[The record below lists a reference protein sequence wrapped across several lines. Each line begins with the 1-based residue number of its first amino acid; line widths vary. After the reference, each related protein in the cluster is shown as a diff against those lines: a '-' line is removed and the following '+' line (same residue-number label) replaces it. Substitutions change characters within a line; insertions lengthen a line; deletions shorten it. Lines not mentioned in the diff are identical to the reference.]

1 MNVTQFFKDAAG
13 DLKSLR
19 GRLEIQNAAT
29 RDKDDK
35 ADVAAWIT
43 AIDARE
49 KCLIAF
55 GAAYGPILQSA
66 IDTGNSGQTHRIAVE
81 TPVYGV
87 TAETDGW
94 QMVSA
99 HEFTVEPTIDRPRE
113 MTLAE
118 KAKQDDLAGDN
129 RS

>member
-1 MNVTQFFKDAAG
+1 MNVTQFFKDCAA

-43 AIDARE
+43 AIETRE
-49 KCLIAF
+49 NCLIAF

-87 TAETDGW
+87 TSDYDGW
-94 QMVSA
+94 EMVSA
-99 HEFTVEPTIDRPRE
+99 HEFTVEPVPERP
-113 MTLAE
+113 
-118 KAKQDDLAGDN
+118 KQSPDGVILPQDC
-129 RS
+129 

>member
-1 MNVTQFFKDAAG
+1 MNVTQFFKDCAA

-19 GRLEIQNAAT
+19 GRLEIQNTAT

-43 AIDARE
+43 AIETRE
-49 KCLIAF
+49 NCLIAF

-87 TAETDGW
+87 TADYDGW
-94 QMVSA
+94 EMVSA
-99 HEFTVEPTIDRPRE
+99 HEFTVEPVPERP
-113 MTLAE
+113 
-118 KAKQDDLAGDN
+118 KQSTDGVILPQDC
-129 RS
+129 